1 MRMMKMYRTYNFK
14 KQEGKEIICSVP
26 DAVLSCSCPRHRY
39 DFPTQCLPTYSRELF
54 HVRALMGPRT
64 LQVPLLVL
72 PEPVLDSFDAIQL
85 LYVSLESLDFA
96 AVEFVARY

>member
-1 MRMMKMYRTYNFK
+1 
-14 KQEGKEIICSVP
+14 
-26 DAVLSCSCPRHRY
+26 
-39 DFPTQCLPTYSRELF
+39 
-54 HVRALMGPRT
+54 MGPRT

-72 PEPVLDSFDAIQL
+72 PEPVLDSFDAIQR